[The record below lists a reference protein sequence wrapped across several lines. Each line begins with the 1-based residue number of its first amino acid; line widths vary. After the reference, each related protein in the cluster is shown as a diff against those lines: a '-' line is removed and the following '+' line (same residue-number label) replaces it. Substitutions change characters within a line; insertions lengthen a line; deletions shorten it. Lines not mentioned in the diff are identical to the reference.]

1 MHLFRTIAE
10 LRIWRSQQASRS
22 VGFVP
27 TMGYLHEGHLALVR
41 RARAENETV
50 VVSIFVNPLQFG
62 PQEDYDRYPRDLDRD
77 LDLLEREGVDAV
89 FAPSVS
95 EMYPSGFSTAV
106 VVTGPIAERL
116 EGEARPGH
124 FRGVATV
131 VTRLFGLVQPQRAY
145 FGWKD
150 AQQVLVVQRLVQ
162 DLALPVDIVPL
173 PTVREADGLAMS
185 SRNVYLS
192 PEERVAASAIPRA
205 LFAALERFRSG
216 ERAAAALRELVRR
229 TLTTTPVRLEYVS
242 VSDLETFQEVE
253 YVERPAL
260 LLVAAWIG
268 TTRLIDNVLLD
279 PGAP

>member
-77 LDLLEREGVDAV
+77 LYLLEREGVDAV

-216 ERAAAALRELVRR
+216 ERAAAAFRELVRR

>member
-10 LRIWRSQQASRS
+10 LRIWRFQQTSRS

-106 VVTGPIAERL
+106 AVTGPIAERL

-173 PTVREADGLAMS
+173 PTVREAGGLAMS

-216 ERAAAALRELVRR
+216 ERAAAALRDLVRR

>member
-1 MHLFRTIAE
+1 MHLFQTIAE

-173 PTVREADGLAMS
+173 PTVREADGLALS

-216 ERAAAALRELVRR
+216 ERAAAAFRELVQR

-279 PGAP
+279 PGAS

>member
-77 LDLLEREGVDAV
+77 LYLLEREGVDAV

-216 ERAAAALRELVRR
+216 ERAAAAFRDLVQR
-229 TLTTTPVRLEYVS
+229 TLTTTPVRLDYVS

-253 YVERPAL
+253 YVERTAL

>member
-173 PTVREADGLAMS
+173 PTVREAGGLAMS

-216 ERAAAALRELVRR
+216 ERAAAAFRELVQR

-279 PGAP
+279 PGAS

>member
-10 LRIWRSQQASRS
+10 LRIWRSLQASRS

-27 TMGYLHEGHLALVR
+27 TMGYLHVGHLALVR

-77 LDLLEREGVDAV
+77 LYLLEREGVDAV

>member
-77 LDLLEREGVDAV
+77 LCLLEREGVDAV

>member
-62 PQEDYDRYPRDLDRD
+62 TQEDYDRYPRDLDRD
-77 LDLLEREGVDAV
+77 LYLLEREGVDAV

-216 ERAAAALRELVRR
+216 ERAAAAFRELVQR

-260 LLVAAWIG
+260 LLAAAWIG

>member
-77 LDLLEREGVDAV
+77 LYLLEREGVDAV

-106 VVTGPIAERL
+106 LVTGPIAERL

-173 PTVREADGLAMS
+173 PTVREAGGLAMS

>member
-77 LDLLEREGVDAV
+77 LYLLEREGVDAV

-116 EGEARPGH
+116 EGEARPSH

-216 ERAAAALRELVRR
+216 ERAAAAFRELVQR

>member
-77 LDLLEREGVDAV
+77 LYLLEREGVDAV

-192 PEERVAASAIPRA
+192 PEERVAASAIPRG

>member
-77 LDLLEREGVDAV
+77 LYLLEREGVDAV

-106 VVTGPIAERL
+106 VVTGPTAERL

-192 PEERVAASAIPRA
+192 PEERVAASAIPRG

-216 ERAAAALRELVRR
+216 ERAAAALRELVQR

-260 LLVAAWIG
+260 MLVAAWIG

>member
-27 TMGYLHEGHLALVR
+27 TMGYVHEGHLALVR

-77 LDLLEREGVDAV
+77 LYLLEREGVDAV

-205 LFAALERFRSG
+205 LFATLERFRSG
-216 ERAAAALRELVRR
+216 ERAAAAFRELVQR

-268 TTRLIDNVLLD
+268 TTRLVDNVLLD

>member
-1 MHLFRTIAE
+1 MHLFRTSAE
-10 LRIWRSQQASRS
+10 LRVWRSQQASRS

-77 LDLLEREGVDAV
+77 LYLLEREGVDAV

-192 PEERVAASAIPRA
+192 PEERVAASAIPRG

>member
-1 MHLFRTIAE
+1 MHLFQTIAE

-173 PTVREADGLAMS
+173 PTVREADGLALS

-216 ERAAAALRELVRR
+216 ERAAAAFRELVQR

>member
-77 LDLLEREGVDAV
+77 LYLLEREGVDAV

>member
-77 LDLLEREGVDAV
+77 LCLLEREGVDAV

-216 ERAAAALRELVRR
+216 ERAAAALRELVQR

>member
-77 LDLLEREGVDAV
+77 LYLLEREGVDAV

-192 PEERVAASAIPRA
+192 PGERVAASAIPRA

-216 ERAAAALRELVRR
+216 ERAAAAFRELVRR

>member
-173 PTVREADGLAMS
+173 PTVREAGGLAMS

-192 PEERVAASAIPRA
+192 PEERVAASAIPRT

-216 ERAAAALRELVRR
+216 ERAAAAFRELVQR

-279 PGAP
+279 PGAS

>member
-77 LDLLEREGVDAV
+77 LYLLEREGVDAV

-216 ERAAAALRELVRR
+216 ERAAAAFRELVQR

>member
-77 LDLLEREGVDAV
+77 LYLLEREGVDAV

-192 PEERVAASAIPRA
+192 PGERVAASAIPRA

-216 ERAAAALRELVRR
+216 ERAAAAFRELVQR

>member
-77 LDLLEREGVDAV
+77 LYLLEREGVDAV

-253 YVERPAL
+253 CVERPAL

>member
-77 LDLLEREGVDAV
+77 LYLLEREGVDAV

-260 LLVAAWIG
+260 LLAAAWIG

>member
-1 MHLFRTIAE
+1 MHLFQTIAE

-77 LDLLEREGVDAV
+77 LDLLEREGVDGV

-173 PTVREADGLAMS
+173 PTVREADGLALS

-216 ERAAAALRELVRR
+216 ERAAAAFRELVQR

-279 PGAP
+279 PGAS

>member
-77 LDLLEREGVDAV
+77 LYLLEREGVDAV

-192 PEERVAASAIPRA
+192 PGERVAASAIPRA

-260 LLVAAWIG
+260 LLAAAWIG

>member
-1 MHLFRTIAE
+1 MHLLRTIAE
-10 LRIWRSQQASRS
+10 LRTWRSQQASRS

-41 RARAENETV
+41 RARVENETV

-62 PQEDYDRYPRDLDRD
+62 PREDYDRYPRDLDRD
-77 LDLLEREGVDAV
+77 QYLLEREGVDAV

-95 EMYPSGFSTAV
+95 EIYPPSFSTAV
-106 VVTGPIAERL
+106 VVTGPIGERL

-162 DLALPVDIVPL
+162 DLALPVEIVPL
-173 PTVREADGLAMS
+173 PTVREPDGLAMS

-216 ERAAAALRELVRR
+216 ERTAAAFRELVRH
-229 TLTTTPVRLEYVS
+229 TLTGTPVRLEYVS
-242 VSDLETFQEVE
+242 VSDVETFQEVE

-279 PGAP
+279 PGTP

>member
-77 LDLLEREGVDAV
+77 LYLLERESVDAV

-192 PEERVAASAIPRA
+192 PGERVAASAIPRA

-216 ERAAAALRELVRR
+216 ERTAAALRDLVRR
-229 TLTTTPVRLEYVS
+229 TLTTTPVRLEYIS

-253 YVERPAL
+253 YIERPAL

>member
-77 LDLLEREGVDAV
+77 LYLLEREGVDAV

-173 PTVREADGLAMS
+173 PTVREVDGLAMS

-216 ERAAAALRELVRR
+216 ERAAAAFRELVQR

>member
-10 LRIWRSQQASRS
+10 LRVWRSQQASRS

-77 LDLLEREGVDAV
+77 LYFLEREGVDAV

-192 PEERVAASAIPRA
+192 PGERVAASAIPRA

>member
-77 LDLLEREGVDAV
+77 LYLLERESVDAV

-216 ERAAAALRELVRR
+216 ERAAAAFRELVQR

>member
-77 LDLLEREGVDAV
+77 LYLLEREGVDAV

-173 PTVREADGLAMS
+173 PTVREADGLALS

-216 ERAAAALRELVRR
+216 ERAAAAFRELVQR

-279 PGAP
+279 PGAS

>member
-10 LRIWRSQQASRS
+10 LRIWRSQQTSRS

-173 PTVREADGLAMS
+173 PTVREAGGLAMS

-216 ERAAAALRELVRR
+216 ERAAAAFRELVQR

-268 TTRLIDNVLLD
+268 TTRLFDNVLLD

>member
-1 MHLFRTIAE
+1 VYKR
-10 LRIWRSQQASRS
+10 Q
-22 VGFVP
+22 
-27 TMGYLHEGHLALVR
+27 
-41 RARAENETV
+41 
-50 VVSIFVNPLQFG
+50 
-62 PQEDYDRYPRDLDRD
+62 
-77 LDLLEREGVDAV
+77 
-89 FAPSVS
+89 
-95 EMYPSGFSTAV
+95 
-106 VVTGPIAERL
+106 
-116 EGEARPGH
+116 
-124 FRGVATV
+124 VATV

-216 ERAAAALRELVRR
+216 ERAAAAFRELVQR

>member
-41 RARAENETV
+41 RARVENETV

-77 LDLLEREGVDAV
+77 LYLLEREGVDAV

-162 DLALPVDIVPL
+162 DLALPVEIVPL

>member
-77 LDLLEREGVDAV
+77 LYLLEREGVDAV

-216 ERAAAALRELVRR
+216 ERAAAALRELVQR

>member
-216 ERAAAALRELVRR
+216 ERAAAAFRELVQR

>member
-77 LDLLEREGVDAV
+77 LYLLERESVDAV

-192 PEERVAASAIPRA
+192 PGERVAASAIPRA

-216 ERAAAALRELVRR
+216 ERAAAALRDLVRR

>member
-1 MHLFRTIAE
+1 MHLFRTSAE
-10 LRIWRSQQASRS
+10 LRVWRSQQASRS

-77 LDLLEREGVDAV
+77 LYLLEREGVDAV

>member
-62 PQEDYDRYPRDLDRD
+62 AQEDYDRYPRDLDRD
-77 LDLLEREGVDAV
+77 LYLLEREGVDAV

-216 ERAAAALRELVRR
+216 ERAAAALRELVQR